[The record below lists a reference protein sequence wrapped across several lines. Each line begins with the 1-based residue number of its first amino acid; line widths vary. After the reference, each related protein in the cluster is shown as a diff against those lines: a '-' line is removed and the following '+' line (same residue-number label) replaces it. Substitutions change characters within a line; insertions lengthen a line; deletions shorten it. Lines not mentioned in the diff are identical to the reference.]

1 MTGRRVARLGAV
13 VAAGALVAGCSNG
26 TPSQELSPTDQAR
39 AENINFN
46 AADFP
51 AGWSKASAV
60 TAAGEGGGDEVE
72 RMLQECL
79 TQEPEA
85 SSSTADV
92 GSERFQLGAQR
103 VSSNVTF
110 ARSEASARADLADVK
125 TARAQFCFKQSIET
139 VTRELEPVPT
149 SVDQTTTT
157 VFLTDVGAEPLP
169 LAARY
174 GDDSVALRATAVL
187 RTIRGDDILVT
198 SDLVVFVRG
207 RALVFASFVSSPAA
221 FPSDLEQ
228 ALMAKI
234 AARA

>member
-125 TARAQFCFKQSIET
+125 TERAQFIET